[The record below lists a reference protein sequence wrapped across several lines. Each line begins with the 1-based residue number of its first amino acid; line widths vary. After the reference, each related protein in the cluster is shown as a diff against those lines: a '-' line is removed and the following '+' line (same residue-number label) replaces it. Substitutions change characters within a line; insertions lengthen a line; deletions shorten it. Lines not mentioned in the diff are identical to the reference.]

1 MGRPKKITP
10 DIYHYIICLHRR
22 NYSLSVISKYLY
34 VFKNIKLSRT
44 AIKYTIDAHIDHLM
58 RSSNI
63 IMVTEENPAMPRI
76 MMAPPETNLS
86 YIQKHEKYNYSV
98 QADVKKKK
106 LLSEYKNINSD
117 DSKDKV
123 NN

>member
-1 MGRPKKITP
+1 
-10 DIYHYIICLHRR
+10 
-22 NYSLSVISKYLY
+22 
-34 VFKNIKLSRT
+34 
-44 AIKYTIDAHIDHLM
+44 
-58 RSSNI
+58 
-63 IMVTEENPAMPRI
+63 MVTEENLAMPRI

-117 DSKDKV
+117 DSKEKV